1 MELRKYEKWV
11 FYAALAL
18 LVFVI
23 LWRVI
28 PRRQHEGGGEKGR
41 ATLVFVHYWDNA
53 LGRDTLAE
61 LVKEFENKHRSIRI
75 RLQNLSYAEER
86 ELLFRDKAE
95 DEGNVF
101 SSALDLAALDSSWIP
116 ELLSAGKLQ
125 SLTEYNDDSDSAEYQ
140 WTVPL
145 ISFMNLLYYN
155 IDILKAAG
163 LDRPPA
169 NRAEFLSAAQALK
182 EKQSVPAL
190 AISLGSGDPEA
201 LRRDIYSWI
210 RAAGGSLG
218 RESRFD
224 EKEAAGVFNFLGR
237 LNREGFLLP
246 GIFLQTG
253 TERLEDFITGKT
265 AMLTANVEN
274 LRYLRTRMGDKL
286 GLTLIPG
293 QADFG
298 KPGLAP
304 SVWHVGISSDCKHP
318 EEAWE
323 FISFLK
329 EKSIIL
335 SEKAGAVPGTG
346 FRFHDP
352 EEDPLYEKAWS
363 IYEASDVFD
372 GSGFPVSVD
381 AAVREELMALF
392 ESGRSGEETAKRI
405 QSRLEALNS
414 VHLPE

>member
-1 MELRKYEKWV
+1 MELHKYEKWV

-18 LVFVI
+18 LAVVV

-28 PRRQHEGGGEKGR
+28 PRRQREGGGETGR
-41 ATLVFVHYWDNA
+41 ANLVFVHYWDNA
-53 LGRDTLAE
+53 LGRNTLSE
-61 LVKEFENKHRSIRI
+61 LVKEFEKEHRGIRI

-95 DEGNVF
+95 FEGNTL
-101 SSALDLAALDSSWIP
+101 SSAFDIVALDGAWIP

-125 SLTEYNDDSDSAEYQ
+125 ALTGSDDDSGSPQ

-155 IDILKAAG
+155 IDILKLAG

-169 NRAEFLSAAQALK
+169 NRMEFLSAARTLK
-182 EKQSVPAL
+182 ENRKENQSVPAL
-190 AISLGSGDPEA
+190 SISLGSGDPEA

-210 RAAGGSLG
+210 RAAGSNPEKNG
-218 RESRFD
+218 FD
-224 EKEAAGVFNFLGR
+224 EKRTADVFNFLSL

-253 TERLEDFITGKT
+253 AERLEDFIAGKT
-265 AMLTANVEN
+265 AMLTANTGN
-274 LRYLRTRMGDKL
+274 LRYLRARMGDKL

-304 SVWHVGISSDCKHP
+304 SVWHAGISSDCTHP
-318 EEAWE
+318 EEARE
-323 FISFLK
+323 FIGFLK

-335 SEKAGAVPGTG
+335 SEKSGAVPGTG
-346 FRFHDP
+346 LRFHDP

-363 IYEASDVFD
+363 IYEASDVFE
-372 GSGFPVSVD
+372 GNEFPASVD

-405 QSRLEALNS
+405 QSRIEAINP
-414 VHLPE
+414 VRR

>member
-1 MELRKYEKWV
+1 MELRKYEKLV

-18 LVFVI
+18 LAFVI

-28 PRRQHEGGGEKGR
+28 PKRQNEGGEKGR
-41 ATLVFVHYWDNA
+41 ADLVFAHYWDNA

-61 LVKEFENKHRSIRI
+61 LVKEFEKEHRGIRI

-95 DEGNVF
+95 PEGNAL
-101 SSALDLAALDSSWIP
+101 SSALDIAALDGAWIP

-125 SLTEYNDDSDSAEYQ
+125 PLRGYNDSGSAE

-145 ISFMNLLYYN
+145 ISFMNFLYYN

-169 NRAEFLSAAQALK
+169 NRTEFLSAALALK
-182 EKQSVPAL
+182 ENQSVPAL

-210 RAAGGSLG
+210 RAAGSNL
-218 RESRFD
+218 EKNDLD
-224 EKEAAGVFNFLGR
+224 EKRAADVLNFLSR

-253 TERLEDFITGKT
+253 AERLEDFIAGKT
-265 AMLTANVEN
+265 AMLTANAGN

-298 KPGLAP
+298 KPGFAP
-304 SVWHVGISSDCKHP
+304 SVWHVGISSDCTHP

-323 FISFLK
+323 FIGFLK
-329 EKSIIL
+329 EKSSIL
-335 SEKAGAVPGTG
+335 SEKSGAVPGTG
-346 FRFHDP
+346 LRFHDP

-372 GSGFPVSVD
+372 GSGFSASVD

-392 ESGRSGEETAKRI
+392 ESGRSGEETVKRI
-405 QSRLEALNS
+405 RSRMEALNP
-414 VHLPE
+414 LRLTE

>member
-1 MELRKYEKWV
+1 MELHKYEKWV
-11 FYAALAL
+11 FYVALAL
-18 LVFVI
+18 LAFVI

-28 PRRQHEGGGEKGR
+28 PGGRHEGGGEKGR
-41 ATLVFVHYWDNA
+41 ASLVFVHYWDNA

-61 LVKEFENKHRSIRI
+61 LVKEFEKKHRGIRI
-75 RLQNLSYAEER
+75 RLQSLSYTEER

-95 DEGNVF
+95 VEGNVLSGAF
-101 SSALDLAALDSSWIP
+101 DIAALDGAWIP
-116 ELLSAGKLQ
+116 ELLSAGKLH
-125 SLTEYNDDSDSAEYQ
+125 SLKGYNDDSGSAE

-155 IDILKAAG
+155 VDILKAAG

-169 NRAEFLSAAQALK
+169 NRTEFLSAARTLK
-182 EKQSVPAL
+182 ENQSVPAL

-201 LRRDIYSWI
+201 LYRDIYSWI
-210 RAAGGSLG
+210 RAAGNSLEKNG
-218 RESRFD
+218 FD
-224 EKEAAGVFNFLGR
+224 EKRTADVFNFLSR
-237 LNREGFLLP
+237 LNGEGFLLP

-253 TERLEDFITGKT
+253 AERLEDFISGKT
-265 AMLTANVEN
+265 AMLTANIGN

-298 KPGLAP
+298 KPGFASL
-304 SVWHVGISSDCKHP
+304 VWHVGISSDCTHP

-329 EKSIIL
+329 EKSIVL
-335 SEKAGAVPGTG
+335 SEKSGAVPGTG
-346 FRFHDP
+346 IRFHDP

-363 IYEASDVFD
+363 IYEASNVFD
-372 GSGFPVSVD
+372 GNGFSASVD
-381 AAVREELMALF
+381 AAVREELMGLF
-392 ESGRSGEETAKRI
+392 ESGRSGEETVKRI
-405 QSRLEALNS
+405 QSRIEALNPLR
-414 VHLPE
+414 LPE